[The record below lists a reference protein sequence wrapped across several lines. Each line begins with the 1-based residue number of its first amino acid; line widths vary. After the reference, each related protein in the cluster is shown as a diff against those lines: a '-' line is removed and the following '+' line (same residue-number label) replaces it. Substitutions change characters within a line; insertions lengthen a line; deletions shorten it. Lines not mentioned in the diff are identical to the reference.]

1 MKQTNITL
9 PRPQAAQQRVIDES
23 TRFNVLACGRR
34 WGKTQL
40 GIDGLVQKMLNG
52 LPTGWFSP
60 TYRHLSDT
68 WRELCDVLDAV
79 IADRSQQERRLDLI
93 GGGVIEMWSL
103 DTAGDAARGRRYA
116 RVSSRI
122 APSVGLLGAGG
133 MGERTFFASQA
144 HTMNTSK
151 PSVELLSV
159 GQVPSLHE
167 HAFT

>member
-40 GIDGLVQKMLNG
+40 GIDGLVQKVFNG

-103 DTAGDAARGRRYA
+103 DTAGGAARGRRYA
-116 RVSSRI
+116 RVSS
-122 APSVGLLGAGG
+122 
-133 MGERTFFASQA
+133 
-144 HTMNTSK
+144 
-151 PSVELLSV
+151 
-159 GQVPSLHE
+159 
-167 HAFT
+167 